1 MDSIDATGTDPA
13 PGLADEAAPER
24 NRDDALRDA
33 AIELLAEIGYDRLTM
48 DAVAARARASKAT
61 IYRRWQNKAELV
73 VDAVGC
79 LKGVTPLPDSGSL
92 AGDLREVCDAFGD
105 DDSRLGAHVMLGLV
119 TALARDEELR
129 AVFTERMVRPRAE
142 RQRVILER
150 AVRRGEIPEGRDL
163 DSIGETFSALMLQRV
178 ILTGQAPD
186 RDYAWRVARDVILPL
201 ATAPAAPIDP
211 PSQGAL

>member
-105 DDSRLGAHVMLGLV
+105 DDSRLGAHVMLGLDHG
-119 TALARDEELR
+119 ARARRGAARGLHRSAWSGLQRR
-129 AVFTERMVRPRAE
+129 APARASSSARCAAARSPRAATST
-142 RQRVILER
+142 RSARPS
-150 AVRRGEIPEGRDL
+150 RRSCSSE
-163 DSIGETFSALMLQRV
+163 
-178 ILTGQAPD
+178 
-186 RDYAWRVARDVILPL
+186 
-201 ATAPAAPIDP
+201 
-211 PSQGAL
+211 